1 MEIYKTRSQIH
12 QRVKELKAQ
21 GKKIGFVPTMGALH
35 QGHLSLIRCSKKDND
50 ITVVSIFVNPTQF
63 NDPKDLEKYPRM
75 LDKDIEKLKS
85 EKVNILFAPDEKEMY
100 PVPDTRVFDFGHL
113 DKVLEGKYRPGHF
126 NSVAQIVSKLFETIP
141 AHKAY
146 FGKKDYQQYLIIK
159 ELAKKYIKDQ
169 EIEIIPCPLIREK
182 DGLAMS
188 SRNLLLTQEQ
198 RKSAVLISKTLFK
211 ARELKENK
219 TIQEIKE
226 FVVKIINQDPNLQVE
241 YFEICDANN
250 LLPVE
255 NWESSDNI
263 IGLIAVYCGEI
274 RLIDNIEFK

>member
-159 ELAKKYIKDQ
+159 ELVKKYIKDN

-241 YFEICDANN
+241 YFEICDANS